1 MRIKYKTRKTI
12 TQVLS
17 IVLVCALGLGAI
29 FGVSALSKKLKEDT
43 KVIHPTFEVG
53 GINAEGKGD
62 KDMNG
67 SVYTKDSFECKGLE
81 VKLDFD
87 AKITYQVYYYDDLD
101 NYISNSSVYDA
112 SASMSVPAEAVYAR
126 IVVTPIWDSDVA
138 TDDRVCH
145 WYDVAKYSSQ
155 LELSVLREQ
164 EYKAPAFLEEIENT
178 ATKKDSLYLGQGTYD
193 ISKRAFNANADADW
207 HWFGVYNGTDY
218 DECIIKV
225 KESAITD
232 MAEMVPT
239 YCLTLVYDLTA
250 QTQTTTIE
258 QLNMETLGE
267 DGDFVYV
274 SIDISEVGEFVITTD
289 TASYEDFEIWLR

>member
-1 MRIKYKTRKTI
+1 MKLKFKTRKTI
-12 TQVLS
+12 SQVLS
-17 IVLVCALGLGAI
+17 IILVCALGLGAI

-53 GINAEGKGD
+53 GINAAGKGD

-101 NYISNSSVYDA
+101 NYISNSSVYEA
-112 SASMSVPAEAVYAR
+112 SAAMSVPAEAVYAR
-126 IVVTPIWDSDVA
+126 IVVTPIWDEDVK

-164 EYKAPAFLEEIENT
+164 GNPAFLEKIENT

-193 ISKRAFNANADADW
+193 ISNRTFNANPEADW

-225 KESAITD
+225 KKSAITD
-232 MAEMVPT
+232 MSEYVPE
-239 YCLTLVYDLTA
+239 YCLTLLYDLTA
-250 QTQTTTIE
+250 QEQTTTIE
-258 QLNMETLGE
+258 ELNIETLGE
-267 DGDFVYV
+267 NGDFVYV

-289 TASYEDFEIWLR
+289 TASCEDFEIWLR